1 MRSLSQPADK
11 ERPFLPGPFSVEHA
25 VKDDNK
31 PILHENDAQRAGSTL
46 SRWRWRPGMKPRV
59 ALNVGVLFSV
69 VGLLF
74 VVIGLATLIAGILDS
89 NSPPLRVS
97 GVVTGYTTNFL
108 DNLPHVIVR
117 VEKEG
122 STTIIAPAVTP
133 VTAQTLHIGD
143 HVILD
148 YSQRLHFPYALESGG
163 QRYLLPGTS
172 SAGNPIGSVAL
183 VLLGLLILPYPA
195 FLAFWGWRDLQAQDR
210 CTMTARIVGLRTS
223 KQTRSPQPGLT
234 SRMFRSSFTVALEPA
249 DPATFHEVVTFVL
262 KEEMFR
268 SLRVGTVVEVMYS
281 PNLHYVYALKQ
292 ADVGGKKNP

>member
-1 MRSLSQPADK
+1 MNMTMR
-11 ERPFLPGPFSVEHA
+11 VEHA
-25 VKDDNK
+25 VQDDNK
-31 PILHENDAQRAGSTL
+31 PILHESDAQRAGSTL
-46 SRWRWRPGMKPRV
+46 SGWRWRPGMKPRV

-74 VVIGLATLIAGILDS
+74 VVTGLATLIAGILDS

-122 STTIIAPAVTP
+122 NTTTIAPAVTG
-133 VTAQTLHIGD
+133 VTARALHIGD
-143 HVILD
+143 RVILD

-183 VLLGLLILPYPA
+183 VLLGLLICPYPA
-195 FLAFWGWRDLQAQDR
+195 FLALWGWRDLQAQAG
-210 CTMTARIVGLRTS
+210 CTMTARIVGLRSS

-234 SRMFRSSFTVALEPA
+234 SRMFRSSYTLALEPV
-249 DPATFHEVVTFVL
+249 DSATFHEVVTFVL

-268 SLRVGTVVEVMYS
+268 SLRVGTVVEAMYS
-281 PNLHYVYALKQ
+281 PNLHYVYGLKQ
-292 ADVGGKKNP
+292 VDEGSIKNA

>member
-1 MRSLSQPADK
+1 VAEEKKQGILESNGQ
-11 ERPFLPGPFSVEHA
+11 ESV
-25 VKDDNK
+25 
-31 PILHENDAQRAGSTL
+31 STL
-46 SRWRWRPGMKPRV
+46 SRWRWRPGTKPRV

-74 VVIGLATLIAGILDS
+74 VVTGLATLIAGILDS

-122 STTIIAPAVTP
+122 STTTIAPAVTE
-133 VTAQTLHIGD
+133 VTARALHIGD

-163 QRYLLPGTS
+163 ERYQLPGTS
-172 SAGNPIGSVAL
+172 PAGNPIGSVAL
-183 VLLGLLILPYPA
+183 VLLGLLICPYPA
-195 FLAFWGWRDLQAQDR
+195 FLAIWGWRDLQAQGG
-210 CTMTARIVGLRTS
+210 CTMMARIVGLHTS
-223 KQTRSPQPGLT
+223 KQTRSPQPGIT

-249 DPATFHEVVTFVL
+249 DSTTFHDVVTFVL

-268 SLRVGTVVEVMYS
+268 SLRVGMVVQVMYS
-281 PNLHYVYALKQ
+281 PNLHYVYVLKR
-292 ADVGGKKNP
+292 ADVGGKKTS

>member
-1 MRSLSQPADK
+1 MIVAMR
-11 ERPFLPGPFSVEHA
+11 VEHA
-25 VKDDNK
+25 VKNDNK
-31 PILHENDAQRAGSTL
+31 PFLHNNNAQTSGSAL

-74 VVIGLATLIAGILDS
+74 VVTGLATLIAGILDS

-122 STTIIAPAVTP
+122 STTTIASAVTG
-133 VTAQTLHIGD
+133 VTAQALHIGD

-183 VLLGLLILPYPA
+183 VFLGLLIFPYPA
-195 FLAFWGWRDLQAQDR
+195 FLALWGWSDLQAQGG

-249 DPATFHEVVTFVL
+249 DSATFHDVVTFVL

-268 SLRVGTVVEVMYS
+268 SLRVGMVVEVMYS
-281 PNLHYVYALKQ
+281 PNLHYVYVLKQ
-292 ADVGGKKNP
+292 ADVGGKKHS